1 MNASGGV
8 LLIGVTDDRQISGL
22 AEDYKLTGNKG
33 RDGFE
38 NWLMTKLGEELGRP
52 VVASFVEVNFD
63 ALPEGDVC
71 RVDVRMSNQPVYAG
85 KEAEFFVRMGN
96 STRSYNTRDAL
107 EYIKARW

>member
-1 MNASGGV
+1 MNANGGV
-8 LLIGVTDDRQISGL
+8 LLIGVTDDRQIFGMV
-22 AEDYKLTGNKG
+22 EDYKLTGDRG

-38 NWLMTKLGEELGRP
+38 NWLTTKLGGELGRP
-52 VVASFVEVNFD
+52 VVASFVDVSFD
-63 ALPEGDVC
+63 ALSEGDVC
-71 RVDVRMSNQPVYAG
+71 RVDVKMSNQPVHAG